1 MSASTARSTVARLQK
16 EIADLRVK
24 DAAGAKKEASLTEKM
39 VKASN
44 AARTSKSASTIA
56 SKLTEASRASS
67 EIASVQNRRANL
79 SKSLAAKT
87 AELTRAQTALDKA
100 EEADRKKIAADQ
112 KKADD
117 ARAQQLKRLEDQLAV
132 QRRAAL
138 AAPISVAVV
147 ETSAEAAADALLP
160 KYDVFISHASE
171 DKDGFVRPFAEK
183 LVAAGVR
190 PFYDEMSLVWGDSLR
205 RRIDEGLARSRFGVV
220 ILSKPF
226 FAKDWPQRELDG
238 LVQLEIAGRS
248 RILPIWHEISKDEV
262 ARFSP
267 TLADKLALNT
277 ALLTVDEIVARL
289 ATLLALTDR

>member
-24 DAAGAKKEASLTEKM
+24 DAAEAKKEATLTEKM

-67 EIASVQNRRANL
+67 DIASVQNKRADL

-117 ARAQQLKRLEDQLAV
+117 ARARQLKRLEDQLAA

-138 AAPISVAVV
+138 AVPVAVAV
-147 ETSAEAAADALLP
+147 AEAPAQAAAALLP
-160 KYDVFISHASE
+160 EYDVFISHASE

-190 PFYDEMSLVWGDSLR
+190 PFYDEMSLAWGDSLR

-220 ILSKPF
+220 VLSKLF

-238 LVQLEIAGRS
+238 LVQLEIAGQS

-289 ATLLALTDR
+289 ATVLAVADR

>member
-1 MSASTARSTVARLQK
+1 MSVSTARSTVARLQK

-24 DAAGAKKEASLTEKM
+24 DAAEAKKEASLTEKI
-39 VKASN
+39 VKSSN
-44 AARTSKSASTIA
+44 AARSSKSASTIA

-67 EIASVQNRRANL
+67 DIASVQKKRADL
-79 SKSLAAKT
+79 SKSLAAKM
-87 AELTRAQTALDKA
+87 AELTRAQTARDKA

-112 KKADD
+112 KKADN
-117 ARAQQLKRLEDQLAV
+117 ARAQQLKRLEDHLAA

-138 AAPISVAVV
+138 ALPVAVV
-147 ETSAEAAADALLP
+147 ELTADASSAALLP
-160 KYDVFISHASE
+160 EYDVFISHASE

-220 ILSKPF
+220 VLSKPF

-238 LVQLEIAGRS
+238 LVQLEIAGQS

-267 TLADKLALNT
+267 TLADKLALST

-289 ATLLALTDR
+289 ATVLAVPNR